1 VSLGELRP
9 VLLQPVLLQL
19 ERRPGA
25 LRAQVESALLRHGQ
39 PLRWAITAVDQSAE
53 GRSLLQIEAVVM
65 GSIDPQCSEA

>member
-1 VSLGELRP
+1 VNLGELRP
-9 VLLQPVLLQL
+9 LLLQL

-25 LRAQVESALLRHGQ
+25 LRAQVESALLLHGQ

-65 GSIDPQCSEA
+65 GAIDPQCSEA

>member
-1 VSLGELRP
+1 VSLGELR
-9 VLLQPVLLQL
+9 PVLLQL

-65 GSIDPQCSEA
+65 GAIDPQCSEA

>member
-1 VSLGELRP
+1 MSLGELRP

-65 GSIDPQCSEA
+65 GAIDPQCSEA